1 MNEWPV
7 LLWKICQMQ
16 VRIDVCAPEAVVLIQ
31 VGVLTRHILD
41 DGRGFARSKV
51 FKHGHE
57 EATGRTSSIGQH
69 NLCVSKLSWLS
80 CVVCPYLPCSHLLF
94 LLVVLVLQCLK
105 HLRMTHYVLVLVCVA
120 SDLHCSSLDCAF

>member
-1 MNEWPV
+1 M
-7 LLWKICQMQ
+7 LL
-16 VRIDVCAPEAVVLIQ
+16 AQ

-69 NLCVSKLSWLS
+69 NLCVSRQL
-80 CVVCPYLPCSHLLF
+80 CFGPA
-94 LLVVLVLQCLK
+94 LLVVSVLL
-105 HLRMTHYVLVLVCVA
+105 TVPVTVLHQL
-120 SDLHCSSLDCAF
+120 LFWIK